1 MFVTELAKLSNDF
14 FSREL
19 VIRMDVLVLA
29 SVNSQS
35 DWHEFFGV
43 DCGGEL
49 PFGFGV
55 MRQVGQS
62 FELSNQ
68 RHAIFALS
76 LLTKLGNVFRDKREV
91 FAV

>member
-1 MFVTELAKLSNDF
+1 MKATDIRCDFAKLSNDF

-19 VIRMDVLVLA
+19 VIRMDMLVLA
-29 SVNSQS
+29 AVNSQPTQAGTN
-35 DWHEFFGV
+35 FFGV

-68 RHAIFALS
+68 RHAIFAFS
-76 LLTKLGNVFRDKREV
+76 RS
-91 FAV
+91 